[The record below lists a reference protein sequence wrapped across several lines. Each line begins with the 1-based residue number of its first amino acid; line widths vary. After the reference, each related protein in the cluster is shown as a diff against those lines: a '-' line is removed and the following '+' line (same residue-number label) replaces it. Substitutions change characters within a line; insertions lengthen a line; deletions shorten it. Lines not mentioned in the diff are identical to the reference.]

1 MVFLPTTEQGLYW
14 DQMEVWTDMEKLKN
28 RGQIGALS
36 EKSQESGQYL
46 T

>member
-1 MVFLPTTEQGLYW
+1 
-14 DQMEVWTDMEKLKN
+14 MEVWKDMKKWKN

-36 EKSQESGQYL
+36 EKIEESGQYL